1 MGSNKTVT
9 DIDRSIYD
17 IRDKENNDYRM
28 RSGLTEEI
36 VLKLSEEK
44 NDPDWMREFRSI
56 SPIGDLRFRD
66 LTSTTSRPMSAR
78 RAI

>member
-28 RSGLTEEI
+28 RSGLTKEI

-44 NDPDWMREFRSI
+44 N
-56 SPIGDLRFRD
+56 
-66 LTSTTSRPMSAR
+66 
-78 RAI
+78 